1 MKSLFGPAVRRGLFV
16 AVEAKSGLR
25 LPRER
30 FMALATVLLELD
42 VALND
47 RAGDD
52 EFLQK
57 GLRCSGAVH
66 GNDEQ
71 RREQQPAF
79 NTAKQYPAPR
89 SILMNR
95 PHMDNGGRHHKK
107 Y

>member
-1 MKSLFGPAVRRGLFV
+1 
-16 AVEAKSGLR
+16 
-25 LPRER
+25 
-30 FMALATVLLELD
+30 MALATVLLELE

-47 RAGDD
+47 GAGYD

-95 PHMDNGGRHHKK
+95 PHVDNGGRHHKK